1 MVSTAGALIEKLD
14 KLVEGQPLAGLADW
28 LRKAADAYAEKQL
41 ERDELAS
48 KAQASRDGLAVYLR
62 IAAEHFRGFLE
73 RNEDPEQLEQ
83 AASAIDAIVRA
94 EQYLDSY
101 VNTPL
106 VLQQLSLALEGSFV
120 KT

>member
-1 MVSTAGALIEKLD
+1 MWNATGS
-14 KLVEGQPLAGLADW
+14 QPLTGLADW

-73 RNEDPEQLEQ
+73 RNEGK
-83 AASAIDAIVRA
+83 S
-94 EQYLDSY
+94 
-101 VNTPL
+101 N
-106 VLQQLSLALEGSFV
+106 EG
-120 KT
+120 